1 MTNPKNNRRRYVGKE
16 VRRKDSYDV
25 LVGGA
30 QYLSDIK
37 LPRMVYAAILRS
49 PYAHARIRHV
59 DLSGA
64 LASPGVIAAFSG
76 ADIQVLTKPLAS
88 FPFTSTRPYTSTYP
102 RIRFANHYCLATDK
116 VRHVGEAVAVV
127 VAQDRYRAADALEQ
141 IQVDYEPLSVLVDA
155 EASMAKADNKIY
167 DDWADNIQYEYKFSE
182 GSVDDLLRSSHV
194 VVKETFNLH
203 RYTGT
208 PMEGRGV
215 IASYERS
222 KNLLTVW
229 DSTQIPHA
237 MSNLILKSLGR
248 QDVKIRVVCPRIGG
262 GFGIKWGFY
271 PEDVLLPFL
280 SLKLGR
286 PVAWWETRTE
296 HMLAS
301 HHSREQKITL
311 EAGFSETGE
320 IAALKARVIV
330 DLGAAYPSGGT
341 SLAFVTANFI
351 PGPYN
356 VRNYAVESYGVVTNK
371 TPSGPLRANG
381 KAESNYVMERIL
393 DMAAHRLEI
402 DRAEIRRRNF
412 VPPDAFPYTCVT
424 GSIYDSGNY
433 AECLN
438 KALEV
443 AGFDALVADQAN
455 ARREGRYRGIGIGFM
470 MEPLSS
476 LRPNAYN
483 AGYETVHMRVDAV
496 GKAWVFS
503 GDINMGQAHQTTLS
517 QIVADELGVDIDDVE
532 VFEGDTALVSS
543 NSGSYASRYSTVTV
557 SAAIMAARNIREKML
572 KIAGHVLQVPSD
584 NLEID
589 AGTISTP
596 DGASSIT
603 IREVANIAYYSV
615 NRLPKGMEPGL
626 YALHFFF
633 SPNTRFEA
641 DEKGR
646 SANFSTFPYAAH
658 VAYVEI
664 DTASGEV
671 KILKY
676 VTVDDS
682 GNLVNPMIVRT
693 QITGGIAHGLGGA
706 MYEELVYDE
715 DGQLA
720 NSNFSTY
727 LIPSTMEMPD
737 LELHH
742 LTTPTPFT
750 PGGFK
755 GAGEIGAIGPPL
767 TLASAVEDALAP
779 FGVKVL
785 DLPLKPEKVWR
796 LLQQPALVGGSGPR
810 EIVR

>member
-1 MTNPKNNRRRYVGKE
+1 MNKRGSNRPGYVGKE
-16 VRRKDSYDV
+16 VKRKESFAA
-25 LVGGA
+25 LVGDA

-37 LPRMVYAAILRS
+37 LPHMVYAAILRS
-49 PYAHARIRHV
+49 PYAHARIRGV
-59 DLSGA
+59 DLSDA
-64 LASPGVIAAFSG
+64 LRSPGVVAAFSG
-76 ADIQVLTKPLAS
+76 ADVQALTKPLAP
-88 FPFTSTRPYTSTYP
+88 FPFTSTRPYTSAYP
-102 RIRFANHYCLATDK
+102 RMRFANHYCLATDK
-116 VRHVGEAVAVV
+116 VRYVGEAVAVV
-127 VAQDRYRAADALEQ
+127 VAEDRYQAADALEK
-141 IQVDYEPLSVLVDA
+141 IRVEYDPLNVIVDA
-155 EASMAKADNKIY
+155 ETSITETNKIY
-167 DDWADNIQYEYKFSE
+167 DDWPDNVQYEYKFSE
-182 GSVDDLLRSSHV
+182 GPVDELLQSSPV
-194 VVKETFNLH
+194 IVKETFNLH

-215 IASYERS
+215 IANYEPS

-229 DSTQIPHA
+229 SSTQIPHA
-237 MSNLILKSLGR
+237 LSNLVLESLDR
-248 QDVKIRVVCPRIGG
+248 ADVKIRVVCPRIGG
-262 GFGIKWGFY
+262 GFGIKWAFY
-271 PEDVLLPFL
+271 PEDVLLSFL
-280 SLKLGR
+280 SLKLAR

-296 HMLAS
+296 HMLTS

-311 EAGFSETGE
+311 EAGFTKTGE
-320 IAALKARVIV
+320 IKALKARVVV

-351 PGPYN
+351 PGPYK
-356 VRNYAVESYGVVTNK
+356 VSSYVVESYGAVTNK

-381 KAESNYVMERIL
+381 KVESNYVMERIL
-393 DMAAHRLEI
+393 DIAARRLEM

-412 VPPDAFPYTCVT
+412 IPPEAFPYTCIT

-433 AECLN
+433 AECLS

-443 AGFDALVADQAN
+443 ADHKALVADQAS
-455 ARREGRYRGIGIGFM
+455 ARRDGRYRGIGIGFM

-483 AGYETVHMRVDAV
+483 AGYETVHMRVDPV

-503 GDINMGQAHQTTLS
+503 GDIDIGQAHQTTLS
-517 QIVADELGVDIDDVE
+517 QIVADELGLAIDDIE

-557 SAAIMAARNIREKML
+557 SAAIMAARKIREKML
-572 KIAGHVLQVPSD
+572 KIAGHILRISPD
-584 NLEID
+584 NLEIWD
-589 AGTISTP
+589 GVISTP
-596 DGASSIT
+596 DGASSVT
-603 IREVANIAYYSV
+603 VKEVANIAYYSV
-615 NRLPKGMEPGL
+615 NRLPKDMEPGL
-626 YALHFFF
+626 YSLHFFF
-633 SPNTRFEA
+633 NPNTRFEA

-646 SANFSTFPYAAH
+646 SANFSTFPYATH
-658 VAYVEI
+658 IAYVEV
-664 DTASGEV
+664 DTGTGET

-727 LIPSTMEMPD
+727 LVPSTMEMPD

-742 LTTPTPFT
+742 LTTPMPFT

-767 TLASAVEDALAP
+767 TLASAVEDALTP
-779 FGVKVL
+779 FGVKVI

-796 LLQQPALVGGSGPR
+796 LLQKPTSAN
-810 EIVR
+810 